1 MTERALADRAVDAAL
16 DLAARQPWS
25 DVALADVAGAA
36 GVDLAAF
43 DAAGIDAENLLA
55 RIEARFDAAML
66 QGVSGVDRTERAR
79 DRLFEALMRR
89 FDAMEPAR
97 AALRSIRTAQT
108 SDPALSLLAMRAR
121 IRTAN
126 RALRAA
132 GLDPSGLA
140 GRLRSAGLARVIA
153 KTEASWRADG
163 PDLSRTM
170 ATLDQA
176 LSDAEGAARRLNSLF
191 RMRRQTADA

>member
-1 MTERALADRAVDAAL
+1 MSAAPLHERAVDAAL
-16 DLAARQPWS
+16 QLAANQPWR

-36 GVDLAAF
+36 DSDLAAF
-43 DAAGIDAENLLA
+43 DAAGIDAEALLA

-66 QGVSGVDRTERAR
+66 AGVAGVDRSERAR

-97 AALRSIRTAQT
+97 PAIMSIRTSQAA
-108 SDPALSLLAMRAR
+108 DPALALLAMRAR
-121 IRTAN
+121 LGTAN

-140 GRLRSAGLARVIA
+140 GRLRSAGLVRVIGKA
-153 KTEASWRADG
+153 EASWREDG

-176 LSDAEGAARRLNSLF
+176 LGDAEGAARRINSLF
-191 RMRRQTADA
+191 RHRDANADA